1 MKNRLDSAA
10 LEALIVE
17 ICAPWV
23 QELGIKVL
31 DLGENGAR
39 FVMPATEKIL
49 RHKGPNGGLVS
60 GQALMAGSDTVSF
73 LALSYLNGR
82 FRNCVTVDMAT
93 NFMRPLPEG
102 NVIFDAKVLSNGKR
116 LATTRIDIMA
126 EGSEKVAT
134 TSTGVFAYIEE

>member
-1 MKNRLDSAA
+1 MQERLNSEE

-23 QELGIKVL
+23 IELGIKVL
-31 DLGENGAR
+31 ELGESTIR
-39 FVMPATEKIL
+39 FTMPATEKIL
-49 RHKGPNGGLVS
+49 RHRGPNGGLVS

-73 LALSYLNGR
+73 LALSYLNGG
-82 FRNCVTVDMAT
+82 FRNCVTVDMST

-102 NVIFDAKVLSNGKR
+102 NVIYDVTVLSNGKR
-116 LATTRIDIMA
+116 LATTRVDIFA

-134 TSTGVFAYIEE
+134 TSTGVFAYIDG

>member
-1 MKNRLDSAA
+1 MENRLNAA
-10 LEALIVE
+10 QLEDLIVE

-31 DLGENGAR
+31 ALDEATTQ
-39 FVMPATEKIL
+39 FIMPATEKIL
-49 RHKGPNGGLVS
+49 RHRGPDGGLVS

-82 FRNCVTVDMAT
+82 FRNCVTVNMAT

-102 NVIFDAKVLSNGKR
+102 NVVYKVSVLSNGKR
-116 LATTRIDIMA
+116 MATTRVDIFA

-134 TSTGVFAYIEE
+134 SSSGVFAYIED